1 MKNKKLQRK
10 MNDNIGNLVDE
21 LNEEKVDKAS
31 TLNEIDI
38 LSRSAERLDNGRTI
52 SDIISIDTLIKSGV
66 SIAGLLMIMKYEETD
81 IITTKGLDFVKR
93 LLP

>member
-10 MNDNIGNLVDE
+10 MNDKIGNLVDE
-21 LNEEKVDKAS
+21 LSEEKVDKAS

-38 LSRSAERLDNGRTI
+38 LSRSAERLDDSRKVT
-52 SDIISIDTLIKSGV
+52 DIVSIDTLIKSGV
-66 SIAGLLMIMKYEETD
+66 SIAGLLMILKYEETD

>member
-10 MNDNIGNLVDE
+10 VNDKIGKLVDE
-21 LNEEKVDKAS
+21 LSEENVDKSS

-38 LSRSAERLDNGRTI
+38 LSRSAERLDDGRKVT
-52 SDIISIDTLIKSGV
+52 DIVSIDTLIKSGV
-66 SIAGLLMIMKYEETD
+66 SIAGLLMILRYEQTD

>member
-10 MNDNIGNLVDE
+10 VNDKIGKLVDE
-21 LNEEKVDKAS
+21 LSEENVDKSS
-31 TLNEIDI
+31 TLNEIDV
-38 LSRSAERLDNGRTI
+38 LSRSAERLDDDRKVT
-52 SDIISIDTLIKSGV
+52 DVISIDTLIKSGV
-66 SIAGLLMIMKYEETD
+66 SIAGLLMILKYEQTD

>member
-10 MNDNIGNLVDE
+10 MNDKIGNLVDE
-21 LNEEKVDKAS
+21 LSEEKVDKAS
-31 TLNEIDI
+31 TLNEIDV
-38 LSRSAERLDNGRTI
+38 LSRSAERLDDVRTVT
-52 SDIISIDTLIKSGV
+52 DIVSIDTLIKSGV
-66 SIAGLLMIMKYEETD
+66 SIAGLLMILKYEQTD

>member
-10 MNDNIGNLVDE
+10 VNDKIGKLVDE
-21 LNEEKVDKAS
+21 LSEENVDKSS

-38 LSRSAERLDNGRTI
+38 LSRSAERLDDGRKVT
-52 SDIISIDTLIKSGV
+52 DIVSIDTLIKSGV
-66 SIAGLLMIMKYEETD
+66 SIAGLLMILRYEQTD
-81 IITTKGLDFVKR
+81 IITTKGLEFVKR

>member
-1 MKNKKLQRK
+1 
-10 MNDNIGNLVDE
+10 MNDKIGNLVDE
-21 LNEEKVDKAS
+21 LSEENVDKTS

-38 LSRSAERLDNGRTI
+38 LSRSAERLDDSRKVT
-52 SDIISIDTLIKSGV
+52 DIISIDTLIKSGV
-66 SIAGLLMIMKYEETD
+66 SIAGLLMILKYEQTD

>member
-10 MNDNIGNLVDE
+10 MNDKIGNLVDE
-21 LNEEKVDKAS
+21 LSEEKVDKAS

-38 LSRSAERLDNGRTI
+38 LSRSAERLDDGRKVT
-52 SDIISIDTLIKSGV
+52 DIVSVDTLIKSGV
-66 SIAGLLMIMKYEETD
+66 SIAGLLMILKYEETD

>member
-1 MKNKKLQRK
+1 MKDKKLK
-10 MNDNIGNLVDE
+10 HKVNDKIGKLVDK
-21 LNEEKVDKAS
+21 LDEKEVDKAS

-38 LSRSAERLDNGRTI
+38 LSRSTERLDNGRKVTDIVSMDTI
-52 SDIISIDTLIKSGV
+52 IRGGF
-66 SIAGLLMIMKYEETD
+66 SIAGLIMIMRYEETD

>member
-10 MNDNIGNLVDE
+10 MNDKIGNLVDE
-21 LNEEKVDKAS
+21 LSEEKVDKAS

-38 LSRSAERLDNGRTI
+38 LSRSAERLDDGRKVK
-52 SDIISIDTLIKSGV
+52 DIVSVDTLIKSGV
-66 SIAGLLMIMKYEETD
+66 SIAGLLMILKYEQTD

>member
-1 MKNKKLQRK
+1 MKNKKLQLK
-10 MNDNIGNLVDE
+10 MNDKIGKLVDE
-21 LNEEKVDKAS
+21 LDKETLDKSS

-38 LSRSAERLDNGRTI
+38 LSRSAERLDDGRKIT
-52 SDIISIDTLIKSGV
+52 DIVSIDTLIKSGV
-66 SIAGLLMIMKYEETD
+66 SIAGLLMILKYEQTD

>member
-10 MNDNIGNLVDE
+10 MNDKIGNLVDE
-21 LNEEKVDKAS
+21 LSEEKVDKAS

-38 LSRSAERLDNGRTI
+38 LSRSAERLDDGRKVT
-52 SDIISIDTLIKSGV
+52 DIVSVDTLIKSGV
-66 SIAGLLMIMKYEETD
+66 SIAGLLMILKYEQTD

>member
-10 MNDNIGNLVDE
+10 VNDKIGKLVDE
-21 LNEEKVDKAS
+21 LSEENVDKSS
-31 TLNEIDI
+31 TLNAIDI
-38 LSRSAERLDNGRTI
+38 LSRSAERLDDGRKVT
-52 SDIISIDTLIKSGV
+52 DIVSIDTLIKSGV
-66 SIAGLLMIMKYEETD
+66 SIAGLLMILRYEQTD

>member
-10 MNDNIGNLVDE
+10 VNDKIGKLVDE
-21 LNEEKVDKAS
+21 LSEENVDKTS

-38 LSRSAERLDNGRTI
+38 LSRSAERLDDGRKVT
-52 SDIISIDTLIKSGV
+52 DIVSIDTLIKSGV
-66 SIAGLLMIMKYEETD
+66 SIAGLLMILKYEQTD